1 MKQIRIG
8 YEVKTGEAI
17 YVAPSHLVVSG
28 LTQLSGKTTTL
39 EALIQRSGCKAI
51 VFKTKTGG
59 ERGFTSGTIIPPFFV
74 EQSDWEYVKD
84 LLEAS
89 MKEKLK
95 FERSWI
101 IEVTKNTDSLKEVAK
116 NIDARLADPKLRS
129 LDRSVFVCLQAYL
142 QKILPQL
149 EFAQLSNTLTLNEG
163 INIMNLEQFA
173 GDEVKSLVIRS
184 VLNEILAHQKKVI
197 VVIPEAWKFLPE
209 GQGNPCKPA
218 AEAFVR
224 QGASNSNFLWI
235 DSQDITGVSKVVLK
249 QVSTWVMG
257 YQSEVNEV
265 IRTLDQLPI
274 PKSQKPSADEI
285 MSLKLGHFYVSTRE
299 FTKQVYVQPAW
310 MDSAMAQKIAKGEV
324 GVDSV
329 SKPERLAQ
337 FAIQPKQSGPL
348 AQAPQ
353 ATKEEIAELRGM
365 ITEARHDFF
374 EKTQNI
380 LSQLTPLQGA
390 IYELRNEKQQ
400 VNVEEIVGLVL
411 QKMPVPQSA
420 PAASINEEALF
431 QRLLMRIP
439 RQVGT
444 TVYEVAPLEKIRK
457 DFLEEAKA
465 KVLADVAKLDEEQK
479 KILKYVEA
487 QGSGQAV
494 SPIVEKCLF
503 KAVGGSNNQNALNKL
518 KAMAA
523 AELVR
528 YDISHGKFHPNLK
541 AVISKYCSQHG
552 ATEQEIQ
559 QVYDHILAGIDGK
572 GEVKS

>member
-1 MKQIRIG
+1 M
-8 YEVKTGEAI
+8 
-17 YVAPSHLVVSG
+17 
-28 LTQLSGKTTTL
+28 
-39 EALIQRSGCKAI
+39 
-51 VFKTKTGG
+51 
-59 ERGFTSGTIIPPFFV
+59 
-74 EQSDWEYVKD
+74 
-84 LLEAS
+84 
-89 MKEKLK
+89 
-95 FERSWI
+95 
-101 IEVTKNTDSLKEVAK
+101 
-116 NIDARLADPKLRS
+116 
-129 LDRSVFVCLQAYL
+129 
-142 QKILPQL
+142 
-149 EFAQLSNTLTLNEG
+149 
-163 INIMNLEQFA
+163 
-173 GDEVKSLVIRS
+173 
-184 VLNEILAHQKKVI
+184 
-197 VVIPEAWKFLPE
+197 
-209 GQGNPCKPA
+209 
-218 AEAFVR
+218 
-224 QGASNSNFLWI
+224 
-235 DSQDITGVSKVVLK
+235 
-249 QVSTWVMG
+249 
-257 YQSEVNEV
+257 
-265 IRTLDQLPI
+265 
-274 PKSQKPSADEI
+274 
-285 MSLKLGHFYVSTRE
+285 
-299 FTKQVYVQPAW
+299 
-310 MDSAMAQKIAKGEV
+310 
-324 GVDSV
+324 
-329 SKPERLAQ
+329 
-337 FAIQPKQSGPL
+337 
-348 AQAPQ
+348 
-353 ATKEEIAELRGM
+353 
-365 ITEARHDFF
+365 
-374 EKTQNI
+374 
-380 LSQLTPLQGA
+380 
-390 IYELRNEKQQ
+390 RNEKQQ